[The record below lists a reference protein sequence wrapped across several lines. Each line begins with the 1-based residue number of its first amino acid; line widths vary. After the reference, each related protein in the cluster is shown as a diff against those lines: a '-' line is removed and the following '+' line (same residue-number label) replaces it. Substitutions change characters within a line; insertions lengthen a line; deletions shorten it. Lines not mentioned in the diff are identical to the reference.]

1 MDIYRNQERELKL
14 AKKPLIV
21 WKMNYGKSINSIDC
35 EKISEIVRRDWRKL
49 SQLRDQPCKQY
60 KKRSQERQTNKMTKP
75 ISTINGLKRNDINDL
90 HLRFIQLVM
99 EMKKEGHDPLAI
111 AGCMLAGAVQM
122 YQSELGMQTTSDLL
136 DQIANGSDDDI
147 DIDLDVDK
155 ETIH

>member
-1 MDIYRNQERELKL
+1 MK
-14 AKKPLIV
+14 
-21 WKMNYGKSINSIDC
+21 
-35 EKISEIVRRDWRKL
+35 
-49 SQLRDQPCKQY
+49 
-60 KKRSQERQTNKMTKP
+60 
-75 ISTINGLKRNDINDL
+75 NDITEM
-90 HLRFIQLVM
+90 HMRFIQLVM

-136 DQIANGSDDDI
+136 DQIANGTNDDI

>member
-1 MDIYRNQERELKL
+1 
-14 AKKPLIV
+14 
-21 WKMNYGKSINSIDC
+21 
-35 EKISEIVRRDWRKL
+35 
-49 SQLRDQPCKQY
+49 
-60 KKRSQERQTNKMTKP
+60 MTKP

-136 DQIANGSDDDI
+136 DQIANGTDDDYDI
-147 DIDLDVDK
+147 DISTEK

>member
-1 MDIYRNQERELKL
+1 
-14 AKKPLIV
+14 
-21 WKMNYGKSINSIDC
+21 
-35 EKISEIVRRDWRKL
+35 
-49 SQLRDQPCKQY
+49 
-60 KKRSQERQTNKMTKP
+60 MTKP

-111 AGCMLAGAVQM
+111 AGCMLAGAVQI

-136 DQIANGSDDDI
+136 DQIANGTDDDYDI
-147 DIDLDVDK
+147 DISTEK